1 MKFLRKTGE
10 KAENLKRKH
19 ACKGILRFTRN
30 EKSNPLSERTFEP
43 MDCTLE
49 YQHFFPKKRNMNRP
63 FVMACFKSQS
73 RSAEEKKGELQ
84 RWRRKEGEQ
93 KRPFLP
99 TATPPP
105 PEAPPE
111 GSAVTSEGSPV
122 VTPAKHEIFFSFLR
136 LLLSSFP
143 LTTTMDSQGFELIPL
158 LFSRHDSSTMRQA
171 RPREG
176 GRPLR
181 FLSPRL

>member
-1 MKFLRKTGE
+1 MRV
-10 KAENLKRKH
+10 KAFYNSPETKRAIH
-19 ACKGILRFTRN
+19 FPSVLSSRWTVL
-30 EKSNPLSERTFEP
+30 SNTNI
-43 MDCTLE
+43 
-49 YQHFFPKKRNMNRP
+49 FFPKKRNMNRP

-73 RSAEEKKGELQ
+73 QSAGGEKGELQ

-99 TATPPP
+99 TPTPPP

-111 GSAVTSEGSPV
+111 GSAVTSGGSPV